1 MENVFQPE
9 HWRDL
14 YVMLGTS
21 SAALIGL
28 LFIVT
33 SLHLEKIMGHPG
45 YRIRARN
52 FLFHLIATLVQAAA
66 ILTPQSTVVLGSEL
80 LAINLCAMWLPL
92 SFAYKAF
99 YSDRTTRKQGGFS
112 IFLGVNYFAS
122 YLLGIIGGAVLI
134 NLLNWGMYLVTVSYV
149 ILLVSAVV
157 NAWLMMVGVGQTEKA
172 TK

>member
-1 MENVFQPE
+1 MENTLHAE
-9 HWRDL
+9 LWRDL

-33 SLHLEKIMGHPG
+33 SLHLEKIMSHSG
-45 YRIRARN
+45 YRVRVQK
-52 FLFHLIATLVQAAA
+52 FLLHLIVTLIQAAA
-66 ILTPQSTVVLGSEL
+66 ILTPQSTVVLGVEL
-80 LAINLCAMWLPL
+80 LVINLCAMWLPV

-99 YSDRTTRKQGGFS
+99 YSDKVARKQGGFS
-112 IFLGVNYFAS
+112 IFLGINYFAS
-122 YLLGIIGGAVLI
+122 YLLGIIGGAALI
-134 NLLNWGMYLVTVSYV
+134 NLMNWGMYLVTLAYV

-157 NAWLMMVGVGQTEKA
+157 NAWMMMVWVGQTEKT